1 MDLDNAKRTRRILAI
16 SFLIFMFAI
25 IALSAYFNSRNKK
38 TAELHVTYEDQFN
51 KF

>member
-1 MDLDNAKRTRRILAI
+1 MDLDNTKRTRQILAI
-16 SFLIFMFAI
+16 SFLIFLFVI

-38 TAELHVTYEDQFN
+38 TANLQVTFENQFN